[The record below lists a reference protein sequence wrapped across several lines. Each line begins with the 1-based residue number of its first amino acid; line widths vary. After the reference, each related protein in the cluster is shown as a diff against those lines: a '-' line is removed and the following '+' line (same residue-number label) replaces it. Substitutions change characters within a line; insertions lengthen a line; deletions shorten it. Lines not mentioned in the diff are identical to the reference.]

1 MYGLCVCADCEYVRI
16 IVNRFLKHAPCLNN
30 KNAIFRTVSSVMKSN
45 QTKSEKHSQKS
56 FHYFRARNNTTH
68 SYSSLF
74 RRVLFF
80 FFVCATLV
88 CLVFCAFRVGSA
100 YCFASLHTPYLH
112 ICVLYFPINSM

>member
-45 QTKSEKHSQKS
+45 QTKREKHSQKS

-80 FFVCATLV
+80 FLCVQLSCVWYSVPFVLV
-88 CLVFCAFRVGSA
+88 QLI
-100 YCFASLHTPYLH
+100 ASLHYIHL
-112 ICVLYFPINSM
+112 ICIYACYIFQ